1 MLGEQCSSAL
11 TKIPIIGVNMSTTT
25 EITKDEIANQGFQ
38 LANIRQQKGFSID
51 YVASKLHLRTRII
64 ELIENN
70 DFHLLPEPVFVKGYL
85 RAYSK
90 LLGISAD
97 PLIAL
102 FDAQYTC
109 EKKPERAA
117 LWQSKRESH
126 KADHVIRWFT
136 LLFALG
142 VIVAVGF
149 WWQKNRENQPVY
161 AVEKKL
167 SSELSLNE
175 EDSQSQTDLKLT
187 DLSKMQALLTPP
199 PEHMTPMENN
209 GE

>member
-1 MLGEQCSSAL
+1 
-11 TKIPIIGVNMSTTT
+11 MSTTT
-25 EITKDEIANQGFQ
+25 ITEMNNEEIANQGFQ
-38 LANIRQQKGFSID
+38 LANIRQQKGYTVE
-51 YVASKLHLRTRII
+51 YVASKLHLRARII
-64 ELIENN
+64 ELIENG

-90 LLGISAD
+90 LLGISAE

-102 FDAQYTC
+102 FDAQHTF

-136 LLFALG
+136 LIFALG
-142 VIVAVGF
+142 VVVAVGV

-161 AVEKKL
+161 AVEKKVTN
-167 SSELSLNE
+167 ELSLNQE
-175 EDSQSQTDLKLT
+175 GTQAQTEFKLT

-199 PEHMTPMENN
+199 PVHMTPMEKK
-209 GE
+209 GG